1 MGALFYL
8 EDRIKAVRNV
18 IDNSIATYSPII
30 EETVS
35 STLLEI
41 YSEMKVEEEIL
52 NFFNNQIINTN
63 IFLRKSQLNIDLII
77 PKCVSEEEKNLEPVE
92 SSRRWC
98 QDSLNILLKG
108 EATVQI
114 WASTECSVVAFL
126 IETEEDIILNTVQ
139 YINSLSNFTSSGQQ
153 PIIGQADENEGGKR
167 QRVKQIYPRILRRT
181 GRTLYKIRGWNSI
194 SLQLD
199 GLRPIL

>member
-52 NFFNNQIINTN
+52 TFFNNQIINTN

-77 PKCVSEEEKNLEPVE
+77 PKCVSFRGREKF
-92 SSRRWC
+92 RACR
-98 QDSLNILLKG
+98 
-108 EATVQI
+108 
-114 WASTECSVVAFL
+114 
-126 IETEEDIILNTVQ
+126 
-139 YINSLSNFTSSGQQ
+139 
-153 PIIGQADENEGGKR
+153 
-167 QRVKQIYPRILRRT
+167 
-181 GRTLYKIRGWNSI
+181 KI
-194 SLQLD
+194 
-199 GLRPIL
+199 